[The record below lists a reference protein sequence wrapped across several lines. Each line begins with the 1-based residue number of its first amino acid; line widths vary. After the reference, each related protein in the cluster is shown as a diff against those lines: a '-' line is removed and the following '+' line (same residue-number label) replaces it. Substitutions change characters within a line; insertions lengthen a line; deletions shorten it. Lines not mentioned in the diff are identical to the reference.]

1 MKKKYIKPMAL
12 VHKPRLILCD
22 ATASVFEDP
31 VGPAEDENLGSKYR
45 SISDDFDSE
54 GFTDRS
60 LWDDLL

>member
-31 VGPAEDENLGSKYR
+31 IDDGGSLDSKYR
-45 SISDDFDSE
+45 NISDDFDSE
-54 GFTDRS
+54 GFTERS
-60 LWDDLL
+60 LWDDLQ